1 MKINRR
7 ASNNCGRA
15 LVLAQVAALVACSSQ
30 QRSPESPPAAVA
42 PSRSRIESGASVSS
56 PEGEPPPPALRRE
69 EIVERG
75 TQAFVGQ
82 IAGQSAQAPAENAD
96 INLRFESVDIR
107 EFVKVVLG
115 DILGLSYV
123 IDPAV
128 MGTVT
133 VNTSRALTRE
143 DVLPLF
149 EQVLDVNDAVLL
161 AQDGL
166 YRVVSRSD
174 ARIGSGVDV
183 RPSAD
188 AGYATRIIS
197 LRFISAQEMQKILAP
212 ILSQQSQLTI
222 DVPRN
227 LVLVSGT
234 TGELAAV
241 QDLVDLFDVD
251 WLKGMS
257 VGLYPLDYVDAK
269 TMETDLTAVFNGLS
283 AKPDLGLLGGVL
295 RLVPIDRLN
304 SLLVVSSTI
313 PALREA
319 ELWIRRLDQPGESLE
334 QRLYVYPVQNSKA
347 TELAELL
354 SSIFQPGE
362 EAPAAR
368 AVAPGL
374 TPMQIGPPP
383 VSGPPPVNAPSPAQN
398 EGLSIAAGGKIE
410 IMADDVRNAL
420 VVLASARDYRMV
432 ESAIRKLDIVP
443 LQVLIE
449 ASVIEVT
456 LSDDLAY
463 GVEWFFRTS
472 LENGDGTGTG
482 RGRGALDMGAPGL
495 GALAPGFS
503 FTVIDSADRVRFAL
517 NALESRSKVDVLS
530 APSLMVLDN
539 QTATINVGDEIPIP
553 TRQSISNIDP
563 SAPTV
568 NEVAFRQT
576 GLTLTVT
583 PRVNNSGLVTMDVRQ
598 EVATAAPTTTSD
610 IDAPTIQNRMVESV
624 VAVNSGETIVLGGMI
639 QDHTMH
645 GTSGLPFLQRVPV
658 INKLFGTTSNG
669 NARTELMVLITPR
682 VIRSSDEAR
691 DVTEEFRRK
700 LQLLT
705 PAPGATAAGES

>member
-1 MKINRR
+1 MKTNLR
-7 ASNNCGRA
+7 SNKGRRA
-15 LVLAQVAALVACSSQ
+15 LVFAQIAALVACSSQ
-30 QRSPESPPAAVA
+30 PPRSEGPAAVVETPRPRA
-42 PSRSRIESGASVSS
+42 ESGAGVSS
-56 PEGEPPPPALRRE
+56 PESEPPPPALRRE

-82 IAGQSAQAPAENAD
+82 IGGQSAQAAAENAD
-96 INLRFESVDIR
+96 IDLRFESVDIR

-128 MGTVT
+128 MGTIT

-143 DVLPLF
+143 NVLPLF

-174 ARIGSGVDV
+174 ARFGTGVDV

-188 AGYATRIIS
+188 AGYGTRIIS

-269 TMETDLTAVFNGLS
+269 TMEADLTAVFDGLS

-347 TELAELL
+347 TELADLL
-354 SSIFQPGE
+354 SSIFQSGE
-362 EAPAAR
+362 QAPAAGR

-374 TPMQIGPPP
+374 TPTQIGPPP
-383 VSGPPPVNAPSPAQN
+383 ASAPPPAQN
-398 EGLSIAAGGKIE
+398 EGLAIAAGGKIE

-420 VVLASARDYRMV
+420 VILASARDYRMV

-456 LSDDLAY
+456 LTDDLAY

-472 LENGDGTGTG
+472 LANNDGTGTG

-495 GALAPGFS
+495 AALAPGFS

-517 NALESRSKVDVLS
+517 NALESRSKLDVLS

-553 TRQSISNIDP
+553 TRQSISNVDP

-583 PRVNNSGLVTMDVRQ
+583 PRVNNSGLVTMDIRQ
-598 EVATAAPTTTSD
+598 EVATAAATTTSD
-610 IDAPTIQNRMVESV
+610 IDAPTIQNRLVESV
-624 VAVNSGETIVLGGMI
+624 VAVNSGQTIVLGGMI
-639 QDHTMH
+639 QDQSTR

-658 INKLFGTTSNG
+658 LNKLFGTTNNG
-669 NARTELMVLITPR
+669 DLRTELMVLITPR

-705 PAPGATAAGES
+705 PAPAAAAEES

>member
-1 MKINRR
+1 MKKSKAQHRPAAIRGCR
-7 ASNNCGRA
+7 AVL
-15 LVLAQVAALVACSSQ
+15 LVQLVALVACSSTPP
-30 QRSPESPPAAVA
+30 RAPEAVA
-42 PSRSRIESGASVSS
+42 SRDRA
-56 PEGEPPPPALRRE
+56 PPPRVETSPSAADDGSDLPALRRE
-69 EIVERG
+69 EIVERATEG
-75 TQAFVGQ
+75 FVGQ
-82 IAGQSAQAPAENAD
+82 ISAPTRAASTEDAD
-96 INLRFESVDIR
+96 IELRFEAVEIR

-123 IDPAV
+123 IDPSV
-128 MGTVT
+128 MGTIT
-133 VNTSRALTRE
+133 VNTSRSLTRN

-149 EQVLDVNDAVLL
+149 EQILDVNDAVLL
-161 AQDGL
+161 VQDGL

-174 ARIGSGVDV
+174 ARFGAGVEV
-183 RPSAD
+183 RPSSEVS
-188 AGYATRIIS
+188 GYGTRIIS

-222 DVPRN
+222 DVTRN

-269 TMETDLTAVFNGLS
+269 TMEAELTSVLDGLS

-354 SSIFQPGE
+354 SSIFESGAQASTG
-362 EAPAAR
+362 R
-368 AVAPGL
+368 VVAPGL
-374 TPMQIGPPP
+374 TPTQVGP
-383 VSGPPPVNAPSPAQN
+383 APSVPNVLPAPAGAGD
-398 EGLSIAAGGKIE
+398 GLAIAAGGKIE

-420 VVLASARDYRMV
+420 VILASARDYRMV
-432 ESAIRKLDIVP
+432 EGAIRKLDIVP

-456 LSDDLAY
+456 LTDDLAY
-463 GVEWFFRTS
+463 GVEWFFRSS
-472 LENGDGTGTG
+472 LESGDRSG
-482 RGRGALDMGAPGL
+482 RGRGTLDVGAPGL
-495 GALAPGFS
+495 AALAPGFA
-503 FTVIDSADRVRFAL
+503 FTVIDSADRIRFAL

-530 APSLMVLDN
+530 SPSLMVLDN
-539 QTATINVGDEIPIP
+539 QTATINVGDEIPVP
-553 TRQSISNIDP
+553 TRQSISNLDP

-568 NEVAFRQT
+568 NEIEFRQT

-583 PRVNNSGLVTMDVRQ
+583 PRVNNSGLVTMDIRQ
-598 EVATAAPTTTSD
+598 EVANAAATTTSS
-610 IDAPTIQNRMVESV
+610 IDAPTIQNRLVESV
-624 VAVNSGETIVLGGMI
+624 VAVNSGQTIVLGGMI
-639 QDHTMH
+639 QDQVSR
-645 GTSGLPFLQRVPV
+645 GNSGFPFLQRVPV
-658 INKLFGTTSNG
+658 LNKLFGETKNG
-669 NARTELMVLITPR
+669 DVRTELMVLITPR

-705 PAPGATAAGES
+705 PARAGETEKS

>member
-1 MKINRR
+1 MPQTKTMKAHYR
-7 ASNNCGRA
+7 ASNKGRRA
-15 LVLAQVAALVACSSQ
+15 LVVAQLATLVACSSQ
-30 QRSPESPPAAVA
+30 PPSSEVPAAAVESPRP
-42 PSRSRIESGASVSS
+42 RIESGAGVSS
-56 PEGEPPPPALRRE
+56 PESEPPPPALRRE

-82 IAGQSAQAPAENAD
+82 VAGQAAQTAAENAD
-96 INLRFESVDIR
+96 IDLRFESVDIR

-115 DILGLSYV
+115 DVLGLSYV

-128 MGTVT
+128 MGTIT

-161 AQDGL
+161 VQDGL

-174 ARIGSGVDV
+174 ARFGTGVDV

-188 AGYATRIIS
+188 AGYGTRIIS

-269 TMETDLTAVFNGLS
+269 TMETDLTAVFDGLS

-362 EAPAAR
+362 EAPADR

-374 TPMQIGPPP
+374 TPTQIGPPP
-383 VSGPPPVNAPSPAQN
+383 DSAPPPLQN
-398 EGLSIAAGGKIE
+398 EGLAIAAGGKIE

-420 VVLASARDYRMV
+420 VILASARDYRMV

-456 LSDDLAY
+456 LTDDLAY

-472 LENGDGTGTG
+472 LENNDGTGTG

-495 GALAPGFS
+495 AALAPGFS

-553 TRQSISNIDP
+553 TRQSVSNIDP
-563 SAPTV
+563 TAPTV

-583 PRVNNSGLVTMDVRQ
+583 PRVNNSGLVTMDIRQ
-598 EVATAAPTTTSD
+598 EVATAAATTTSN
-610 IDAPTIQNRMVESV
+610 IDAPTIQNRLVESV
-624 VAVNSGETIVLGGMI
+624 VAVNSGQTIVLGGMI
-639 QDHTMH
+639 QDQSTR

-658 INKLFGTTSNG
+658 LNKLFGTTNNG
-669 NARTELMVLITPR
+669 DVRTELMVLITPR

-705 PAPGATAAGES
+705 PAPAAEAEES

>member
-1 MKINRR
+1 M
-7 ASNNCGRA
+7 
-15 LVLAQVAALVACSSQ
+15 V
-30 QRSPESPPAAVA
+30 EPPRPRV
-42 PSRSRIESGASVSS
+42 ESGVGVSS
-56 PEGEPPPPALRRE
+56 PESEPTPPALRRE
-69 EIVERG
+69 EIIERG

-82 IAGQSAQAPAENAD
+82 IGGQAAQAAAENAD
-96 INLRFESVDIR
+96 INLRFEAVDIR
-107 EFVKVVLG
+107 EFVKVVPG

-128 MGTVT
+128 MGTIT

-143 DVLPLF
+143 NVLPLF

-174 ARIGSGVDV
+174 ARFGTGVDV
-183 RPSAD
+183 RRSAE
-188 AGYATRIIS
+188 AGYGTRIIS

-234 TGELAAV
+234 TGELATV

-269 TMETDLTAVFNGLS
+269 TMETDLTAVFDGLS

-354 SSIFQPGE
+354 SSIFESGE
-362 EAPAAR
+362 QAQAGSV
-368 AVAPGL
+368 VAPGL
-374 TPMQIGPPP
+374 KPAQIGPPAGAP
-383 VSGPPPVNAPSPAQN
+383 PAGAPPPSQN
-398 EGLSIAAGGKIE
+398 EGLAIAAGGKIE

-420 VVLASARDYRMV
+420 VILASARDYRMV
-432 ESAIRKLDIVP
+432 EGAIRKLDIVP

-449 ASVIEVT
+449 ANVIEVT
-456 LSDDLAY
+456 LTDDLAY

-472 LENGDGTGTG
+472 LENNDGTGTG

-495 GALAPGFS
+495 SALSPGFS
-503 FTVIDSADRVRFAL
+503 FTVIDTADRVRFAL
-517 NALESRSKVDVLS
+517 NALESRSKLDVLS

-553 TRQSISNIDP
+553 TRQSVSNIDP

-583 PRVNNSGLVTMDVRQ
+583 PRVNNSGLVTMDIRQ
-598 EVATAAPTTTSD
+598 EVATAAATTTSD
-610 IDAPTIQNRMVESV
+610 IDAPTIQNRLVESV
-624 VAVNSGETIVLGGMI
+624 VAVNSGQTIVLGGMI
-639 QDHTMH
+639 QDHTSH
-645 GTSGLPFLQRVPV
+645 GTSGLPFLSRVPV
-658 INKLFGTTSNG
+658 LNKLFGTTSNG

-705 PAPGATAAGES
+705 PAPAPAPAPAAEAEES